1 MSRNPWSVPREWEG
15 ERAFVLCGGAS
26 LQRELVP
33 QLKGRV
39 IAIKQAAKLRPDA
52 DVMFVS
58 GRDDPKVCASYFPL
72 YQGPRIVCRNDY
84 PGLPIGTYCLRRTKG
99 GAWSRDPRLLGGL
112 DAGASAINLAALFG
126 AKEIVVLGMDM
137 TGGRWVKKHHL
148 PIIPQRHF
156 DLHLACLDNM
166 APEIEKDGVRVFN
179 CSPITA
185 VKCFERRPIGDF
197 L

>member
-26 LQRELVP
+26 LQRAQVP
-33 QLKGRV
+33 RLKGRI
-39 IAIKQAAKLRPDA
+39 IAIKQAAGLRPNA

-58 GRDDPKVCASYFPL
+58 GRDDAMVCSTYFGL
-72 YQGPRIVCRNDY
+72 YDGPRIVCRADY
-84 PGLPIGTYCLRRTKG
+84 PDMPIGTYYLRKVKG
-99 GAWSRDPRLLGGL
+99 GDWSRDPRYLGGL

-137 TGGRWVKKHHL
+137 TGGRWVAGHHQ
-148 PIIPQRHF
+148 PRIPPEHFVRHM
-156 DLHLACLDNM
+156 ACIERM
-166 APEIEKDGVRVFN
+166 APEIEKDGVKVFN
-179 CSPITA
+179 CSPISA
-185 VKCFERRPIGDF
+185 LRCFEKRSLGEF